1 MSTEYERTVHSDKP
15 TEDVPMSEREARA
28 STWDEGPGR
37 TENTWTTTE
46 PEAGARPEKQSD
58 DQAQAAEHVVE
69 SEHVKTT
76 EYGTEPATATE
87 YGAETAPQHD
97 AEPDQVIAT
106 SGDTDTDKETAA
118 TADTEPD
125 QTAVAG
131 NGAERQQAS
140 LDDVGTP
147 LFTDTEIDRL
157 RTQWREVQG
166 AFVDNPRDAVT
177 QADKI
182 VADLIYQLTTTYAER
197 KRVLEER
204 CAGLQ
209 EADTEDLRQA
219 LRGYRAFFHRLLVIE
234 Q

>member
-28 STWDEGPGR
+28 STWDEGPGHAENAWTA
-37 TENTWTTTE
+37 TESETS
-46 PEAGARPEKQSD
+46 ARSEKQAD
-58 DQAQAAEHVVE
+58 DQVHASENVAE
-69 SEHVKTT
+69 SEHAKTT
-76 EYGTEPATATE
+76 DYGTEPATATE

-97 AEPDQVIAT
+97 AEPDHVIAT
-106 SGDTDTDKETAA
+106 SGDADADQETTA

-125 QTAVAG
+125 QTAVAA
-131 NGAERQQAS
+131 NGAEQQKAS

-147 LFTDTEIDRL
+147 LFTDSEVDRL

-182 VADLIYQLTTTYAER
+182 VADVIYQLTTAYAER

-204 CAGLQ
+204 CAGLH
-209 EADTEDLRQA
+209 EADTEELRQA
-219 LRGYRAFFHRLLVIE
+219 LRGYRGFFHRLLVIE